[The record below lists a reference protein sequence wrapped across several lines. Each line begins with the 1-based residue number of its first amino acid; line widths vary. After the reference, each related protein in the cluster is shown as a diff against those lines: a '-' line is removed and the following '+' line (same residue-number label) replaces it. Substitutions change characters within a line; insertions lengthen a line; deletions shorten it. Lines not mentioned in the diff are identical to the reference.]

1 METQMERGVLVPGA
15 VVNIAAAAAANAT
28 VIFQLS
34 NFAQQLGTKSFKL
47 RKLLVRNNAG
57 GALWLELG
65 TGVAGAF
72 AQVIPPVRVMDN
84 LDSSWQEV
92 ELPKVELFADLTAFP
107 DALVAGGSVDV
118 QVEVE
123 EIG

>member
-1 METQMERGVLVPGA
+1 METQLERGLLVPGA

-34 NFAQQLGTKSFKL
+34 NFGQQIGTKSFKL
-47 RKLLVRNNAG
+47 RKLMVRNNG
-57 GALWLELG
+57 GGTLWLEVG
-65 TGVAGAF
+65 TGVAGGF

-84 LDSSWQEV
+84 LDSSWQEI
-92 ELPKVELFADLTAFP
+92 EMPDVELFADMTAFP
-107 DALVAGGSVDV
+107 DALLAGGSVDV

-123 EIG
+123 EVG